1 MKHFYTLLF
10 MIIAVS
16 ANSQITTFPF
26 VESFSLTEDGTQID
40 APDFYSYTQ
49 SGATGGFF
57 AYGIS
62 GSDTDYAFTTQYNTN
77 AVTGADLV
85 AYGYL
90 GPFTVTEGVSDGFLV
105 NHSTYSGGPQ
115 NFHFIVINAA
125 DELVL
130 AKDASSTDTEGN
142 YVDYDYFTTTAT
154 YPTYD
159 SSSIDLTA
167 YVGQTISV
175 GIYVG
180 LAPITVSDY
189 MFTDDWTIGSYDTL
203 SNTEFSSIGN
213 SISIYPNPSTDYIN
227 FSGLDNFEISEV
239 TIFNQLGQI
248 SKRIEFISN
257 KSNSVD
263 VSDLST
269 GLYFVEIT
277 SSDNQKINLNFIK
290 K

>member
-1 MKHFYTLLF
+1 MKHFYTILF

-26 VESFSLTEDGTQID
+26 VESFLLNTAGDAID
-40 APDFYSYTQ
+40 APDFGSYTQ
-49 SGATGGFF
+49 GGATGGFYP
-57 AYGIS
+57 YGVS
-62 GSDTDYAFTTQYNTN
+62 GSDSDYAFTTEYNSD
-77 AVTGADLV
+77 AVTVDDLV

-90 GPFTVTEGVSDGFLV
+90 GPFTVTAGVSDGFKIH
-105 NHSTYSGGPQ
+105 HSTLSGGPQ
-115 NFHFIVINAA
+115 NFHFVVIDATDA
-125 DELVL
+125 L
-130 AKDASSTDTEGN
+130 ALAQDANGTN
-142 YVDYDYFTTTAT
+142 YDYFTTTVT

-180 LAPITVSDY
+180 AAPITVADY

-277 SSDNQKINLNFIK
+277 SSDNKKVNLNFIK